1 MRKTFTLFAMAI
13 SLTTMA
19 RDFVFNDITYTVI
32 SENQKTVRTKE
43 GVGITPG
50 NNVTGT
56 LTIPSTVNDGTNE
69 YTVTEIGKF
78 SFLQTKIS
86 GELVLPNTITNIG
99 YSAFS
104 GCSGLSGSL
113 VIPNSVITIGD
124 YAFNDC
130 TGLDGTLSLSESLSE
145 IGKSAF
151 YRCRGLT
158 GDLIIP
164 NSVNIIGE
172 YAFAGCRGL
181 NGTLKI
187 SGSISVIPMSAFEK
201 CVGLT
206 GELKIPESVKSIN
219 SNAFTDC
226 SGFTGTL
233 IIPDNVENLGF
244 CAFSG
249 CSGFDEDL
257 ILSNSL
263 TSIDYG
269 TFYNCSN
276 LKSIRFPKTLKK
288 IIGYENSPGAFKN
301 CSNLSGTLVIP
312 DGVEMIGYYA
322 FDGCANIENIVI
334 GHSVLSI
341 ATQAFQNMGNLN
353 SLFLSE
359 SVQNIGGGAFNATD
373 IKEIIIEATTPP
385 VVANSFAFSEKTYKD
400 ATITVPEESLEL
412 YRTAEVWKEF
422 AHYKISGIDNIFN
435 ESAIMISIHS
445 DGLTIHN
452 AEGNIVNIYNL
463 DGRMID
469 SFVPKSYNE
478 KRIITPGR
486 YIVKAGTKV
495 CKVIIK

>member
-1 MRKTFTLFAMAI
+1 
-13 SLTTMA
+13 
-19 RDFVFNDITYTVI
+19 
-32 SENQKTVRTKE
+32 
-43 GVGITPG
+43 
-50 NNVTGT
+50 
-56 LTIPSTVNDGTNE
+56 
-69 YTVTEIGKF
+69 
-78 SFLQTKIS
+78 
-86 GELVLPNTITNIG
+86 
-99 YSAFS
+99 
-104 GCSGLSGSL
+104 
-113 VIPNSVITIGD
+113 
-124 YAFNDC
+124 
-130 TGLDGTLSLSESLSE
+130 
-145 IGKSAF
+145 
-151 YRCRGLT
+151 
-158 GDLIIP
+158 
-164 NSVNIIGE
+164 
-172 YAFAGCRGL
+172 
-181 NGTLKI
+181 
-187 SGSISVIPMSAFEK
+187 MSAFEK